1 MQEASAKDSL
11 DFGVLGGDEYG
22 EPCGFFGI
30 GVSSGEVESPGF
42 EFAGFG
48 IVLIP
53 PEGLGGRD
61 KGTVISSRR
70 PKFLFLFAE
79 AGCGEEKE
87 G

>member
-1 MQEASAKDSL
+1 MLA
-11 DFGVLGGDEYG
+11 
-22 EPCGFFGI
+22 FFLPTVCLI
-30 GVSSGEVESPGF
+30 GPFSTLAVGPSSGF

-48 IVLIP
+48 VILIP

-70 PKFLFLFAE
+70 PKFVFLFAE